1 MPLQSTRM
9 PLRGARFAARV
20 ADRRER
26 LIAVAFELLAEKGAS
41 GVTVREVCARAKLNP
56 RYFYE
61 SFVGL
66 DALLVAVLDDQLA
79 RLLPPV
85 LAAIDAAPERERAK
99 TEAAIRTAFTYLTD
113 DRRRIRV
120 LLADPLG
127 NERLARRRRE
137 VVRLLAEQMADQA
150 AGFYAIDRAMP
161 LLRSSTYLLAGGLIE
176 LLIAWDN
183 GSLELTTEE
192 LITDAAALVSG
203 TGQAARAIS
212 RARLAEDRERQ
223 ELL

>member
-176 LLIAWDN
+176 C
-183 GSLELTTEE
+183 
-192 LITDAAALVSG
+192 
-203 TGQAARAIS
+203 
-212 RARLAEDRERQ
+212 
-223 ELL
+223 